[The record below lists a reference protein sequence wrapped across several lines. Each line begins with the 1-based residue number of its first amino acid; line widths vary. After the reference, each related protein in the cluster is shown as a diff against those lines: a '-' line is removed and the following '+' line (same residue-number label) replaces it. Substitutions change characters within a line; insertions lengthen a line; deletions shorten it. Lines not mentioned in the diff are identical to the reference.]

1 MATVDHTR
9 TSPAVEDFV
18 KAVYSITAHGDAL
31 ASTSALARRLHMTPA
46 SACGMAK
53 KLAREGFVEH
63 VPYHG
68 VRLTGDGRRVALEVV
83 RHHRLLELY
92 LVQELG
98 VPLDHAHR
106 EAETLE
112 HALSED
118 VERRIAAKLGHPERD
133 PHGSPIPNA

>member
-1 MATVDHTR
+1 MATIDHAR
-9 TSPAVEDFV
+9 ESQAVEQYL
-18 KAVYSITAHGDAL
+18 KAVYAL
-31 ASTSALARRLHMTPA
+31 TTRSGGRAPTSALARHLGMTPA
-46 SACGMAK
+46 SACAMAK
-53 KLAREGFVEH
+53 KLDRQGLVEH

-68 VRLTGDGRRVALEVV
+68 VRLTRDGRRLALEIV

-112 HALSED
+112 HALSD
-118 VERRIAAKLGHPERD
+118 DLQRRIAAKLGHPT
-133 PHGSPIPNA
+133 P